1 MANLA
6 YSTNIQDQ
14 VATLLFQTSY
24 SGLSSSHKLGI
35 DNTWT
40 TGALT
45 GGAAKSA
52 WDSINQYSQW
62 WYQAGATVS
71 PDIWQHWLVHRI
83 CRIYAVQARPDRV
96 ADFRALE
103 AQSQT
108 DALASF
114 TKEDPNDSSVGTDAT
129 AATYKSIRFTTME
142 TLLSRNPPIFA
153 SPAEIDSATVKVMR
167 DMWNRGDWVF
177 KRRPVTMQIAANG
190 TVTFTLSNGDVFHSF
205 STTQL
210 YYADLPY
217 KSSPLVFADQDE
229 MTRRTIE
236 WTSTTGR
243 PRYFRFYRTGST
255 ITWQFAPTPDAAYNA
270 FGEIFIE
277 GPHDPSS
284 STDTVP
290 FTQFPTEFIPL
301 IKDGVLARVLYN
313 RGVADGREQV
323 ARFNDEVD
331 RMAPK
336 YIEVG
341 NVDRNPRP
349 RDVYQ
354 DFITYG
360 DGMYGGNT

>member
-6 YSTNIQDQ
+6 YSTIIQDQ
-14 VATLLFQTSY
+14 VASLLYGTSY
-24 SGLSSSHKLGI
+24 SGLQSSIKLGI

-83 CRIYAVQARPDRV
+83 CRIYALQARPDRV
-96 ADFRALE
+96 EQFRALE

-114 TKEDPNDSSVGTDAT
+114 SKEDPNDSTVGTDAT

-142 TLLSRNPPIFA
+142 TLLSRTPPIFA
-153 SPAEIDSATVKVMR
+153 SPAEIDNATVKVLR

-177 KRRPVTMQIAANG
+177 KRRPVTVTINTNSTVSFNLAAG
-190 TVTFTLSNGDVFHSF
+190 EEFHSF

-217 KSSPLVFADQDE
+217 KSYPLEFADQDV

-243 PRYFRFYRTGST
+243 PQFFRFYRTGAT
-255 ITWQFAPTPDAAYNA
+255 ITWQFAPAPDTTYSAY
-270 FGEIFIE
+270 GEVLIK
-277 GPHDPSS
+277 GPDDPSS

-313 RGVADGREQV
+313 RGVPDGREQV
-323 ARFNDEVD
+323 ARYNDEVD

-349 RDVYQ
+349 RDVYY